1 MGNLIYE
8 LPFGKGRPLL
18 ANIGRAMNLIFG
30 GWEISGIYIYE
41 TGGAITPLWTGP
53 DPTGTRFTGNRTRPN
68 VTIRPDRLAD
78 GRLDDPTV
86 ARWFDVA
93 AFAAPPIGR
102 FGTSGKGVI
111 YGTPVNVL
119 HGSLAKV
126 FTPRERVRIRLELLG
141 NNVLNHPNYRDP
153 NLVINAAGTAGVIT
167 QYMDRNTKF
176 DSAIPRE
183 MQLQLRVEW

>member
-1 MGNLIYE
+1 M
-8 LPFGKGRPLL
+8 
-18 ANIGRAMNLIFG
+18 
-30 GWEISGIYIYE
+30 S
-41 TGGAITPLWTGP
+41 
-53 DPTGTRFTGNRTRPN
+53 
-68 VTIRPDRLAD
+68 
-78 GRLDDPTV
+78 
-86 ARWFDVA
+86 

-183 MQLQLRVEW
+183 MQLQLRVESSGVVIACGPRRLQ